1 MAKQEDPPIYACM
14 TPPADARRVH
24 HPHEERRAVTRKPS
38 RRLLSRL
45 ASALRR

>member
-24 HPHEERRAVTRKPS
+24 HPHEERAVTRKPS